1 MLKYFFYTTKILVLL
16 FIFLQISCSKIDT
29 LDDPIVAKKI
39 NVTQTQVALL
49 RTQQAQIEASYFD
62 EYGIKKQVNFQYLSS
77 NTAVVQI
84 NNQGQII
91 ALGVGTV
98 NVQVMYE
105 GTLSPIITV
114 NVVATGNEVAIVTI
128 TSLSNTL
135 KPNVK
140 TQLGVSVKTIDGSLV
155 SNKPIV
161 WYSSNPSVLTINN
174 TGEIN
179 ALTNGLATVYATVEG
194 VQSNAINFIISND
207 RQGVFVSLGGYSAT
221 GSTVLKQENGKIILT
236 LSADFATTFALGSFI
251 YLANSTNGGT
261 VKSAGLEIAEIKTNG
276 AKTFIISDINP
287 NVKLFDYQYVII
299 LCKPAGVTFGAA
311 SLN

>member
-91 ALGVGTV
+91 ALGVGTA